1 MKNIRQF
8 LSLYITNIFGVMN
21 DNVLKALICFVAA
34 TWVAKE
40 YSTLVVSI
48 MAAAMVMPYV
58 FLSPLA
64 GKLPHFWRKQQII
77 RVAKICELPIMLVAV
92 LGFYF
97 ENIWIALTA
106 SLLMGLQSALYSPA
120 KYGLIKDIGGEEG
133 ISMGMGGMEAFAFL
147 GTLVG
152 TFVGSVMSDH
162 HSLTL
167 YAIVLFSIAALGL
180 LSSLTIRTEE
190 NKTAEESSAN
200 PIKFLRESAAIARKY
215 KGLGHVIMLLSLF
228 WWFCAS
234 VQMILI
240 THCEEHL
247 GMTNTQTGY
256 LLASMAI
263 GITVGCLLGGKLN
276 HSRYMLGTVP
286 RLGVLAGVLMIIV
299 FILPFNQM
307 GDYKGLYFGIF
318 MTIIAIT
325 VGIFKIPL
333 DAEIQKRVATSELN
347 IILAYFNLVSFIF
360 ILAASATNVLIANL
374 LSSTYVFLFD
384 GILLAAWTI
393 YFMFN
398 YKGSLCYR
406 VSKIIHLHYDVKM
419 ENKEVLDVPAG
430 QNLLILPMHR
440 ALIDPLILFADLYD
454 YKLQPM
460 VDARFWKNKFMG
472 HVLNLFDAVQVP
484 DLRRGG
490 REGVE
495 QVQKLDGIVKTQLE
509 NGANIL
515 FYPSGHITLDGKET
529 IGNRRMAYNAS
540 KILPDHTRVVAIE
553 IHGLWGSRWSNYG
566 RTRTAPMVPMLVKS
580 LKFLAMLRFL
590 FVPKRKVNIRFTDIT
605 SDFRSWSSL
614 PRQQFNAKMEEFYN
628 REEDGLVMT
637 RI

>member
-8 LSLYITNIFGVMN
+8 FSLYLTNIFGVMN
-21 DNVLKALICFVAA
+21 DQMLKTLVCFVAA
-34 TWVAKE
+34 TWVAPESKP
-40 YSTLVVSI
+40 LVVCCV
-48 MAAAMVMPYV
+48 AAALVLPYI

-64 GKLPHFWRKQQII
+64 GKLPHFFRKKKI
-77 RVAKICELPIMLVAV
+77 VTTAKICELPIMLVAV

-97 ENIWIALTA
+97 QNITLAILAV
-106 SLLMGLQSALYSPA
+106 LLMGLQSALYSPA
-120 KYGLIKDIGGEEG
+120 KYGLIKDIGGIEG
-133 ISMGMGGMEAFAFL
+133 ISQGMGGMEAFSFL
-147 GTLVG
+147 GMLTGV
-152 TFVGSVMSDH
+152 FVGSVMSDH
-162 HSLTL
+162 PS
-167 YAIVLFSIAALGL
+167 IMLFAGMMFGIAALGL
-180 LSSLTIRTEE
+180 LSSMTIKAEE

-200 PIKFLRESAAIARKY
+200 PIKFLRESSAIARKY

-234 VQMILI
+234 IQILMM
-240 THCEEHL
+240 THCEQHL

-256 LLASMAI
+256 LLAAMAI
-263 GITVGCLLGGKLN
+263 GITVGCLLGGRLN
-276 HSRYMLGTVP
+276 HKRYMLGTVP
-286 RLGVLAGVLMIIV
+286 RIGVAAGLLMLIV
-299 FILPFNQM
+299 FILPFNEM
-307 GDYKGLYFGIF
+307 GDYKALYFGIL
-318 MTIIAIT
+318 MTLTSIT

-333 DAEIQKRVATSELN
+333 DAEIQKRVDTSELN

-360 ILAASATNVLIANL
+360 ILVASGTNILITMFL
-374 LSSTYVFLFD
+374 PSTYVFLFD
-384 GILLAAWTI
+384 GIILAVWSL

-406 VSKIIHLHYDVKM
+406 VRNFIHLHYDVKM
-419 ENKEVLDVPAG
+419 TNKEALDVPNG
-430 QNLLILPMHR
+430 ENLLVLPMHR
-440 ALIDPLILFADLYD
+440 ALLDPLIVFSELYD

-460 VDARFWKNKFMG
+460 VDARFWKNKFLG

-515 FYPSGHITLDGKET
+515 FYPSGHVTLDGKET

-540 KILPDHTRVVAIE
+540 KILPEHTRVVAIE

-580 LKFLAMLRFL
+580 LKFILLLRFL
-590 FVPKRKVNIRFTDIT
+590 FVKKRTVNIRFTDIT
-605 SDFRSWSSL
+605 ADFRSWSSL
-614 PRQQFNAKMEEFYN
+614 PRQQFNAKMEDFYN
-628 REEDGLVMT
+628 REEDKLVLT
-637 RI
+637 KV

>member
-40 YSTLVVSI
+40 YSTLVVSV

-97 ENIWIALTA
+97 QNIWIALTA
-106 SLLMGLQSALYSPA
+106 STLMGLQSALYSPA
-120 KYGLIKDIGGEEG
+120 KYGLIKDIGGQEG

-162 HSLTL
+162 DSLTL

-180 LSSLTIRTEE
+180 ISSLTIKTEE
-190 NKTAEESSAN
+190 NQTAEESSAN

-240 THCEEHL
+240 THCEEYL
-247 GMTNTQTGY
+247 GMTHTHTGY

-263 GITVGCLLGGKLN
+263 GITVGCLLGGQLN
-276 HSRYMLGTVP
+276 HNRYMLGTVP
-286 RLGVLAGVLMIIV
+286 QLGILAGVLMVIV

-360 ILAASATNVLIANL
+360 ILAASATNVLIANF

-384 GILLAAWTI
+384 GIVLALWTI

-419 ENKEVLDVPAG
+419 DNKEVLDVPAG

-495 QVQKLDGIVKTQLE
+495 QVQKLDGIVKSQLE

-566 RTRTAPMVPMLVKS
+566 RTRTAPMVPMLLKS
-580 LKFLAMLRFL
+580 LKFLATLRFL
-590 FVPKRKVNIRFTDIT
+590 FVPKRKVNIRLTDIT
-605 SDFRSWSSL
+605 ADFRSWSSL